1 MPFQK
6 RIINILLFTNSFNIN
21 KKNKITIIYQKDKRE
36 MTTRLASPLRLGG
49 CERLA
54 AAKPQNRLYHAPT
67 SLQRIIIN

>member
-21 KKNKITIIYQKDKRE
+21 KKNGITIIYQKDKRE

-54 AAKPQNRLYHAPT
+54 AASHKPTLTCANKPSTHH
-67 SLQRIIIN
+67 N